1 MHPRSFLA
9 LFCTAQV
16 ALLTG
21 LTATANP
28 LPQSPSPIATPQT
41 VALFGIP
48 KIPVPGG
55 SVEGVIKGAASKQV
69 VKALGETLQKEAP
82 IASSAKDVFPTVA
95 KLPGKAFN
103 PNGNA
108 QPVLQQLRTSKD
120 GTVMLPPGDYAV
132 PVDVFCMKASASSP
146 NGHRYLLAPLKGKMA
161 DVITALNTR
170 SIGSNVPHSQ
180 LQVLSWN
187 LQAGMKYE
195 EMSPEMRTLV
205 DRFLSDFKPRLKRSY
220 YEQVEATWKQVSS
233 TVPGVP
239 SLDSAIADMG
249 EVGKT
254 INTLRQTRA
263 ALISN
268 SNNFDALSRLFVTSD
283 ASAKAGGAANT
294 PWSQISDR
302 VYGRM
307 VTEGNYSTPGELQ
320 IRVIPG
326 SSATAKVGI
335 TNLVADS
342 QTPKIQPLSMSPIAT
357 PKAK

>member
-1 MHPRSFLA
+1 MFA
-9 LFCTAQV
+9 
-16 ALLTG
+16 G
-21 LTATANP
+21 LTAVASSSPQLSTPITA
-28 LPQSPSPIATPQT
+28 PQT
-41 VALFGIP
+41 VAIFGIP

-55 SVEGVIKGAASKQV
+55 SVEGVIKDAASKQV

-82 IASSAKDVFPTVA
+82 ITSSAKDIFPTVA

-103 PNGNA
+103 PTANA
-108 QPVLQQLRTSKD
+108 QLVLQQLRTSKD
-120 GTVMLPPGDYAV
+120 GTVMLSPGDYAV

-170 SIGSNVPHSQ
+170 SIGSDIPHSQ

-195 EMSPEMRTLV
+195 EMSRDMQVLV
-205 DRFLSDFKPRLKRSY
+205 DRLLPDFKPRLKRSY

-233 TVPGVP
+233 TIPGVP
-239 SLDSAIADMG
+239 SLESAIADMG
-249 EVGKT
+249 EVGKS

-268 SNNFDALSRLFVTSD
+268 SNNFEALSRLFVTSD
-283 ASAKAGGAANT
+283 ASAKAGGVANT

-326 SSATAKVGI
+326 SSTTAKVGI

-357 PKAK
+357 TKAK